1 MQIITSKKADL
12 SLVFVSLLWGSS
24 FVVIKYSLA
33 SVTPFWLV
41 FMRFLIASL
50 ALWMLCPRFWRGLR
64 VSTVWYSGLIGMCL
78 FLGFAF
84 QTLGLQYTSPA
95 KSAFITGSSILMV
108 PLFNRAIFRIV
119 LRKGVSLG
127 ILIASAGLY
136 MLTRPDDFSKL
147 NWGDVFT
154 LMCAVAFAFH
164 IILLGR
170 FTLRVP
176 YRQLAVLQMFWSLL
190 LSSVPVLVMG
200 APSLNLPV
208 SGYLALLYLG
218 VFCSALSFFIQ
229 THAQQYTSAARTA
242 LIFSLEPV
250 FAALLSIGFYGEE
263 LAVMEWLG
271 GCLTVAGVMVGEL
284 HVIRSIEEQISGS
297 SV

>member
-1 MQIITSKKADL
+1 LQASTSKKADL
-12 SLVFVSLLWGSS
+12 SLVFVALLWGSS

-33 SVTPFWLV
+33 SITPFWLV
-41 FMRFLIASL
+41 FMRFLIASS
-50 ALWMLCPRFWRGLR
+50 ALWILFPRFWRGLR
-64 VSTVWYSGLIGMCL
+64 ISTVWCSGLIGMFL

-108 PLFNRAIFRIV
+108 PLFNRAIFRIA

-136 MLTRPDDFSKL
+136 MLTRPDDLSKL

-154 LMCAVAFAFH
+154 LLCAVAFAFH
-164 IILLGR
+164 IIFLGR
-170 FTLRVP
+170 FAVRVP

-250 FAALLSIGFYGEE
+250 FAALFSSGFYGEE
-263 LAVMEWLG
+263 LVVMEWLG

-284 HVIRSIEEQISGS
+284 HVIKSKKEQFSGS